1 MTTIIYCRN
10 SFKNLI
16 QKMVETETKRYPK
29 QVYTWPFTPVYT
41 WSLTPLVWHRH
52 FIHDLLHPWCRHR
65 HFIHDLLHPGMAQAL
80 HTWHF
85 TPLVWYRHFIHDL
98 VHPCYGTGTSIQ
110 NDNAKLVLWVQ
121 TSPLSEM
128 MRLFTYFPH
137 MSTMPT
143 LHITRWASLL

>member
-1 MTTIIYCRN
+1 MQYNDNNNILSKQFQKSNPNNGRNRDKTIPQTGIHMTFHPCIYMI
-10 SFKNLI
+10 FD
-16 QKMVETETKRYPK
+16 T
-29 QVYTWPFTPVYT
+29 
-41 WSLTPLVWHRH
+41 
-52 FIHDLLHPWCRHR
+52 
-65 HFIHDLLHPGMAQAL
+65 PGMAQAL

-85 TPLVWYRHFIHDL
+85 APLVWYRHFIHDL